1 MKKRL
6 FKAKIFGLILGLI
19 ELLGLVFIGVVFYV
33 NLLNLKDVFTE
44 PIIYISLGSALVVD
58 IIYVWG
64 VIFYFSKIRQK
75 TDLRAADLIGADIEE
90 AYNFGMLGLAVVDEN
105 NTVLWTNTLFK
116 ERAIEILDED
126 ILEWQP
132 QLKDLVEGS
141 SKAIAKIQINNR
153 NYDVK
158 LLKEAGLYIFKDTTD
173 YETISN
179 YSKRQAIVI
188 GQIIIDNFSDVSGTG
203 EETNDVLSK
212 VRTAIYDYARD
223 HSALLRKI
231 RNDAYLVIC
240 NYESLEKM
248 IHDKFSILDKIHEIG
263 EKEATP
269 PTLSIGIA
277 YDYPDVVKLNDMS
290 VSALEIATSRGGD
303 QVVVSQYGQDLT
315 FFGGKSEAQENHNK
329 VRVRV
334 MGDAVISLIKNSA
347 NVIVMGHQMSDMD
360 SFGAC
365 VGIKAICDSLG
376 KSSRIVYN
384 PKSIERKTKGALV
397 ATFPKEEMNKVFV
410 SEAEGLDMLKGNTL
424 VVCVDVHKASMTLAP
439 KIIEKANKVM
449 IIDHHRRGEDFI
461 EAPIFSDIDSSASSA
476 CEMIAELIKYA
487 SANPRVRI
495 QPSYATV
502 MLAGIFM
509 DSNFFKTT
517 TSGARTFEAAMFL
530 KECGA
535 DNAKADDFLKDE
547 FEEHALVNKIL
558 ANTKTPYYGIVYCM
572 ADEDDYIEPATLAKV
587 GNQCMSMKGINAS
600 FVIGKTGPEE
610 VRISC
615 RSDGTINVQLL
626 AEKMNGG
633 GHFTQAACAFKS
645 SSLETAETRLLTTLN
660 DYLNDARVVK
670 SGENR

>member
-6 FKAKIFGLILGLI
+6 FKAKIFGLILGLV
-19 ELLGLVFIGVVFYV
+19 ELLGIGFIAVVYYV
-33 NLLNLKDVFTE
+33 NLFNLKDIFTAE
-44 PIIYISLGSALVVD
+44 ILYISLGSALVVD

-64 VIFYFSKIRQK
+64 IIFYFSKIRQK
-75 TDLRAADLIGADIEE
+75 TDLRAADLIGSDIEE

-116 ERAIEILDED
+116 ERAIEILDEN

-132 QLKDLVEGS
+132 QLKELVEGS
-141 SKAIAKIQINNR
+141 SKTISKIQINNR

-173 YETISN
+173 FETISN

-240 NYESLEKM
+240 NFESLEKM

-303 QVVVSQYGQDLT
+303 QVVVSQYGQDLQ

-439 KIIEKANKVM
+439 KIIEKANKIM

-487 SANPRVRI
+487 SANPRVHI
-495 QPSYATV
+495 QPSFATV
-502 MLAGIFM
+502 MLSGIFM
-509 DSNFFKTT
+509 DSNFFKAT

-535 DNAKADDFLKDE
+535 DNVKADDFLKDE

-670 SGENR
+670 SGENK

>member
-1 MKKRL
+1 MKRRL
-6 FKAKIFGLILGLI
+6 RKTKIIGITVGLL
-19 ELLGLVFIGVVFYV
+19 ELLGVVFLGLAYYF
-33 NLLNLKDVFTE
+33 NLFNFRE
-44 PIIYISLGSALVVD
+44 IITPVIIFISLGTAVILD
-58 IIYVWG
+58 IVYVWG
-64 VIFYFSKIRQK
+64 VLFYFTKIRQK
-75 TDLRAADLIGADIEE
+75 TDLRAADLIGSDIEE

-105 NTVLWTNTLFK
+105 DVVLWTNTLFK
-116 ERAIEILDED
+116 ERAIEILDEN
-126 ILEWQP
+126 ILEWKP
-132 QLKDLVEGS
+132 ELKELVEGS
-141 SKAIAKIQINNR
+141 SKTVIKIQVNDR

-173 YETISN
+173 FETLTN
-179 YSKRQAIVI
+179 YSKRQAVVI
-188 GQIIIDNFSDVSGTG
+188 GQIIIDNFSDVSGSG
-203 EETNDVLSK
+203 EETNDILSK

-223 HSALLRKI
+223 YSALLRKI
-231 RNDAYLVIC
+231 SNDAYLIIC
-240 NYESLEKM
+240 NFESLDKM
-248 IHDKFSILDKIHEIG
+248 IADKFSLLDKVHEIG

-315 FFGGKSEAQENHNK
+315 FFGGKTEAQENHNK

-334 MGDAVISLIKNSA
+334 MGDAVISLIRNSA
-347 NVIVMGHQMSDMD
+347 NVVIMGHSMLDMD
-360 SFGAC
+360 AFGAC
-365 VGIKAICDSLG
+365 VGIKAICDTLG
-376 KSSRIVYN
+376 KQSKIVYN
-384 PKSIERKTKGALV
+384 PKSIERKCKGALV
-397 ATFPKEEMNKVFV
+397 ATFSKEEMNKVFC
-410 SEAEGLDMLKGNTL
+410 SEAEGLDLLKGNTL
-424 VVCVDVHKASMTLAP
+424 VIVCDVHKTSMTLAP
-439 KIIEKANKVM
+439 KIIEKANKIM

-461 EAPIFSDIDSSASSA
+461 ESPIFADIDSSASSA

-487 SANPRVRI
+487 STNPRVKI
-495 QPSYATV
+495 PAAYATV
-502 MLAGIFM
+502 MLSGIFM
-509 DSNFFKTT
+509 DSNFFKST

-558 ANTKTPYYGIVYCM
+558 NNTKTPYYGIVYCM
-572 ADEDDYIEPATLAKV
+572 ADDEDIIEPATLAKV
-587 GNQCMSMKGINAS
+587 GNACMSMKGINAS
-600 FVIGKTGPEE
+600 FVIGKTATDE

-633 GHFTQAACAFKS
+633 GHFTQAACSFKHY
-645 SSLETAETRLLTTLN
+645 SLETAETRLLNVLN

-670 SGENR
+670 KGDA

>member
-1 MKKRL
+1 MKRRL
-6 FKAKIFGLILGLI
+6 FKAKLIGIIIGLI
-19 ELLGLVFIGVVFYV
+19 ELIGIAFIGVAFY
-33 NLLNLKDVFTE
+33 LNLFNLKE
-44 PIIYISLGSALVVD
+44 IINQLYLYIGLGSAVIID

-64 VIFYFSKIRQK
+64 IIFYFSKIRQK
-75 TDLRAADLIGADIEE
+75 TDLRAADLIGSDIEE

-105 NTVLWTNTLFK
+105 NIVLWTNTLFK
-116 ERAIEILDED
+116 ERAIEILDEN

-132 QLKDLVEGS
+132 QLKELVDGNN
-141 SKAIAKIQINNR
+141 KTICKISFNNR

-173 YETISN
+173 YVTISE
-179 YSKRQAIVI
+179 YSKRQAVVV

-212 VRTAIYDYARD
+212 VRTAIYEYTRDY
-223 HSALLRKI
+223 SALLRKI
-231 RNDAYLVIC
+231 SNDAYLIIC
-240 NYESLEKM
+240 NFESLERM
-248 IHDKFSILDKIHEIG
+248 IKNKFSLLDKVHEIG
-263 EKEATP
+263 EKESTP

-303 QVVVSQYGQDLT
+303 QVVVSQYGQDLQ

-334 MGDAVISLIKNSA
+334 MGDAVISLIKNAS

-360 SFGAC
+360 AFGAC

-376 KSSRIVYN
+376 KTCKIVYN

-397 ATFPKEEMNKVFV
+397 ATFPKEEMNKVFI
-410 SEAEGLDMLKGNTL
+410 SEAEGVDLLKGNSL
-424 VVCVDVHKASMTLAP
+424 VVCVDVHKAAMTLGP

-461 EAPIFSDIDSSASSA
+461 ESPIFSDIDSSASST
-476 CEMIAELIKYA
+476 CEMIAELVKYA
-487 SANPRVRI
+487 STNPKVKI
-495 QPSYATV
+495 PAAYATV
-502 MLAGIFM
+502 MLSGIFM
-509 DSNFFKTT
+509 DSNFFKA
-517 TSGARTFEAAMFL
+517 TSVGARTFEASMFL

-547 FEEHALVNKIL
+547 YEEHALVNKIL

-572 ADEDDYIEPATLAKV
+572 ADEEDIIEAATLAKV

-600 FVIGKTGPEE
+600 FVIGKTEADE

-615 RSDGTINVQLL
+615 RSDGTVNVQLL

-633 GHFTQAACAFKS
+633 GHFTQAACTFKRAT
-645 SSLETAETRLLTTLN
+645 LESAETKLLTVLN

-670 SGENR
+670 

>member
-6 FKAKIFGLILGLI
+6 SKVK
-19 ELLGLVFIGVVFYV
+19 FIGIIIGLLELSGVIFAGLAFYF
-33 NLLNLKDVFTE
+33 NWFSIKDNISPLLLY
-44 PIIYISLGSALVVD
+44 IIFGSALIID
-58 IIYVWG
+58 ILYVWG

-75 TDLRAADLIGADIEE
+75 TDLRAADLIGSDIEE

-116 ERAIEILDED
+116 ERAIEILDEN

-132 QLKDLVEGS
+132 ALKELVEGN
-141 SKAIAKIQINNR
+141 SKTVVKIQFNSR

-173 YETISN
+173 FETISN
-179 YSKRQAIVI
+179 YSKRQAVVI
-188 GQIIIDNFSDVSGTG
+188 GQIIIDNFSDVSGSG

-212 VRTAIYDYARD
+212 VRSAIYEYARD
-223 HSALLRKI
+223 FSSLLRKI
-231 RNDAYLVIC
+231 SNDAYLIIC

-248 IHDKFSILDKIHEIG
+248 MADKFSILDKIHEIG

-303 QVVVSQYGQDLT
+303 QVVVSQYGQDLQ

-334 MGDAVISLIKNSA
+334 MGDAVISLIKNASG
-347 NVIVMGHQMSDMD
+347 VIVMGHSMSDMD
-360 SFGAC
+360 SLGAC
-365 VGIKAICDSLG
+365 IGVKAICDSAG
-376 KSSRIVYN
+376 KQCRILYN

-397 ATFPKEEMNKVFV
+397 STFTKEEVNKIFI
-410 SEAEGLDMLKGNTL
+410 SEAEGLDLLKGNTL
-424 VVCVDVHKASMTLAP
+424 VVVVDVHKASMTLAP
-439 KIIEKANKVM
+439 KIIEKANKIM

-461 EAPIFSDIDSSASSA
+461 ESPIFSDIDSSASST

-487 SANPRVRI
+487 SGARI
-495 QPSYATV
+495 KIPSTYATL
-502 MLAGIFM
+502 MLSGIFM
-509 DSNFFKTT
+509 DSNFFKA
-517 TSGARTFEAAMFL
+517 TSVGARTFEAAMFL

-547 FEEHALVNKIL
+547 YEEHALVNKIL
-558 ANTKTPYYGIVYCM
+558 ATTKTPYYGIVYCM
-572 ADEDDYIEPATLAKV
+572 ADEEDIIEPATLAKV
-587 GNQCMSMKGINAS
+587 ANQCMSMKGINAS
-600 FVIGKTGPEE
+600 FVIGKTETEE

-633 GHFTQAACAFKS
+633 GHFTQAACVFKNMT
-645 SSLETAETRLLTTLN
+645 LENAEAKLLRILN
-660 DYLNDARVVK
+660 DYLNDARIVK
-670 SGENR
+670 KGE

>member
-1 MKKRL
+1 MKRRL
-6 FKAKIFGLILGLI
+6 RKAKL
-19 ELLGLVFIGVVFYV
+19 IGVIIG
-33 NLLNLKDVFTE
+33 LLELFGVLFLGITYYFGWFNFRE
-44 PIIYISLGSALVVD
+44 IISPVILFISLGTAVIID
-58 IIYVWG
+58 IVYVWG
-64 VIFYFSKIRQK
+64 VLFYFSKIRQK
-75 TDLRAADLIGADIEE
+75 TDLRAADLIGSDIEE

-105 NTVLWTNTLFK
+105 DVVLWTNTLFK
-116 ERAIEILDED
+116 ERAIEILDEN
-126 ILEWQP
+126 ILEWKP
-132 QLKDLVEGS
+132 ELKELVEGS
-141 SKAIAKIQINNR
+141 SKTVIKIQVNDR
-153 NYDVK
+153 NYEVK

-173 YETISN
+173 FETISN

-188 GQIIIDNFSDVSGTG
+188 GQIIIDNFSDVSGNG

-223 HSALLRKI
+223 FSALLRKI
-231 RNDAYLVIC
+231 SNDAYLIIC
-240 NYESLEKM
+240 NFESLEKM
-248 IHDKFSILDKIHEIG
+248 IADKFSLLDKIHEIG

-269 PTLSIGIA
+269 PTLSIGVA

-334 MGDAVISLIKNSA
+334 MGDAVMSLIRNSA
-347 NVIVMGHQMSDMD
+347 NVVIMGHSMLDMD
-360 SFGAC
+360 AFGAC
-365 VGIKAICDSLG
+365 VGIKAICDTLG
-376 KSSRIVYN
+376 KQSKIVYN
-384 PKSIERKTKGALV
+384 PKSIERKCKGALV
-397 ATFPKEEMNKVFV
+397 ATFSKDEMNKVFC
-410 SEAEGLDMLKGNTL
+410 SEAEGLDLLKGNTL
-424 VVCVDVHKASMTLAP
+424 VVVCDVHKTSMTLAP
-439 KIIEKANKVM
+439 KIIEKANKIM

-461 EAPIFSDIDSSASSA
+461 ESPIFSDIDSSASSA

-487 SANPRVRI
+487 STNPRVKI
-495 QPSYATV
+495 PAAYATV
-502 MLAGIFM
+502 MLSGIFM
-509 DSNFFKTT
+509 DSNFFKST

-558 ANTKTPYYGIVYCM
+558 NNTKTPYYGIVYCM
-572 ADEDDYIEPATLAKV
+572 ADDEDIIEAATLAKV
-587 GNQCMSMKGINAS
+587 GNACMSMKGINAS
-600 FVIGKTGPEE
+600 FVIGKTSTDE

-633 GHFTQAACAFKS
+633 GHFTQAACSFKHY
-645 SSLETAETRLLTTLN
+645 SLETAETRLLNVLN

-670 SGENR
+670 KGDA

>member
-1 MKKRL
+1 MKNRL
-6 FKAKIFGLILGLI
+6 FKAKLIGIIVGLLELIGLAFLGFAYFFNWFGFREIITESILYI
-19 ELLGLVFIGVVFYV
+19 ALGTAV
-33 NLLNLKDVFTE
+33 
-44 PIIYISLGSALVVD
+44 VVD
-58 IIYVWG
+58 IVYVWG
-64 VIFYFSKIRQK
+64 IIFYFSKIRQK
-75 TDLRAADLIGADIEE
+75 TDLRAADLIGSDIEE

-105 NTVLWTNTLFK
+105 NVVLWTNTLFK
-116 ERAIEILDED
+116 ERAIEILDEN

-132 QLKDLVEGS
+132 GLKELVEGS
-141 SKAIAKIQINNR
+141 SKAVAKISFNSR

-173 YETISN
+173 YETISDF
-179 YSKRQAIVI
+179 SKRQAVVI
-188 GQIIIDNFSDVSGTG
+188 GQIIIDNFSDVSGNG

-212 VRTAIYDYARD
+212 VRTAIYEYTRD
-223 HSALLRKI
+223 FNSLLRKI
-231 RNDAYLVIC
+231 SNDAYLIIS
-240 NYESLEKM
+240 NFESLEKM
-248 IHDKFSILDKIHEIG
+248 IADKFSILDKIHEIG

-303 QVVVSQYGQDLT
+303 QVVVSQYGQDLK

-334 MGDAVISLIKNSA
+334 MGDAVISLIKNASS
-347 NVIVMGHQMSDMD
+347 VIVMGHAMSDMD
-360 SFGAC
+360 ALGAC
-365 VGIKAICDSLG
+365 VGIKAICDSAG
-376 KSSRIVYN
+376 KVCKIVYN

-397 ATFPKEEMNKVFV
+397 STFTKEEVNKIFI
-410 SEAEGLDMLKGNTL
+410 SEAEGVDLLKGNTL
-424 VVCVDVHKASMTLAP
+424 VVVVDVHKAQMTLAP

-461 EAPIFSDIDSSASSA
+461 ESPIFSDIDSSASST

-487 SANPRVRI
+487 SGTRI
-495 QPSYATV
+495 KIPSSYATL
-502 MLAGIFM
+502 MLSGIFM
-509 DSNFFKTT
+509 DSNFFKASST
-517 TSGARTFEAAMFL
+517 GARTFEAAMFL

-547 FEEHALVNKIL
+547 YEEHALVNKIL
-558 ANTKTPYYGIVYCM
+558 ATTKTPYYGIVYCI
-572 ADEDDYIEPATLAKV
+572 ADEEDIIEPATLAKV
-587 GNQCMSMKGINAS
+587 ANQCMSMKGINAS
-600 FVIGKTGPEE
+600 FVIGKTETDE

-615 RSDGTINVQLL
+615 RSDGTINVQVL

-633 GHFTQAACAFKS
+633 GHFTQAACVFKHMT
-645 SSLETAETRLLTTLN
+645 LEGVENKLLSVLN

-670 SGENR
+670 KGEQ

>member
-1 MKKRL
+1 MKRRL
-6 FKAKIFGLILGLI
+6 FKAKLVGVIVGLAELIGVGFLGLCYYFDWFNFKTLI
-19 ELLGLVFIGVVFYV
+19 
-33 NLLNLKDVFTE
+33 TE
-44 PIIYISLGSALVVD
+44 IVLYISFGSAIVID
-58 IIYVWG
+58 IIYVWAI
-64 VIFYFSKIRQK
+64 IFYFSKIRQK
-75 TDLRAADLIGADIEE
+75 TDLRAADLIGSDIEE

-105 NTVLWTNTLFK
+105 NVVLWTNTLFK
-116 ERAIEILDED
+116 ERAIEILDEN

-132 QLKDLVEGS
+132 DLKELVEGN
-141 SKAIAKIQINNR
+141 SKTVVKISFNSR

-173 YETISN
+173 FETISDF
-179 YSKRQAIVI
+179 SKRQAVVV
-188 GQIIIDNFSDVSGTG
+188 GQIIIDNFSDVSGNG

-212 VRTAIYDYARD
+212 VRTAIYEYSKDF
-223 HSALLRKI
+223 SFLLRKI
-231 RNDAYLVIC
+231 SNDAYLIIC
-240 NYESLEKM
+240 NFESLQKM
-248 IHDKFSILDKIHEIG
+248 IADKFSILDTIHEIG

-303 QVVVSQYGQDLT
+303 QVVVSQYGQDLK

-334 MGDAVISLIKNSA
+334 MGDAVISLINNASA
-347 NVIVMGHQMSDMD
+347 VIVMGHAMSDMD

-376 KSSRIVYN
+376 KTCKIVYN

-397 ATFPKEEMNKVFV
+397 STFTKEEVNKIFI
-410 SEAEGLDMLKGNTL
+410 SEAEGLDILKGNTL
-424 VVCVDVHKASMTLAP
+424 VVVVDVHKASMTLAP
-439 KIIEKANKVM
+439 KIIEKANKIM

-461 EAPIFSDIDSSASSA
+461 ESPIFSDIDSSASST
-476 CEMIAELIKYA
+476 CEMIAELVKYA
-487 SANPRVRI
+487 SGTRVKI
-495 QPSYATV
+495 PASHATV

-509 DSNFFKTT
+509 DSNFFKA
-517 TSGARTFEAAMFL
+517 TSTGARTFEAAMFL

-547 FEEHALVNKIL
+547 YEEHALVNKIL
-558 ANTKTPYYGIVYCM
+558 ANTKTPYYGIVYCI
-572 ADEDDYIEPATLAKV
+572 ADDEDIIEPATLAKV
-587 GNQCMSMKGINAS
+587 GNACMSMKGINAS
-600 FVIGKTGPEE
+600 FVIGKTEADE

-633 GHFTQAACAFKS
+633 GHFTQAACVFKRS
-645 SSLETAETRLLTTLN
+645 TLEAAETRLLTVLN
-660 DYLNDARVVK
+660 DYLNDARIVK
-670 SGENR
+670 KGE

>member
-1 MKKRL
+1 MKRRL
-6 FKAKIFGLILGLI
+6 RKAKL
-19 ELLGLVFIGVVFYV
+19 IGVIIG
-33 NLLNLKDVFTE
+33 LLELFGVLFLGITYYFNFFNFRE
-44 PIIYISLGSALVVD
+44 IINPVILFISLGTAVIID
-58 IIYVWG
+58 IVYVWS

-75 TDLRAADLIGADIEE
+75 TDLRAADLIGSDIEE

-105 NTVLWTNTLFK
+105 DVVLWTNTLFK
-116 ERAIEILDED
+116 ERAIEILDEN

-132 QLKDLVEGS
+132 ELKELVEGS
-141 SKAIAKIQINNR
+141 SKTIVKIQVNNR
-153 NYDVK
+153 NYEVK

-173 YETISN
+173 FETISN
-179 YSKRQAIVI
+179 YSKRQAVVI
-188 GQIIIDNFSDVSGTG
+188 GQIIIDNFSDVSGNG

-223 HSALLRKI
+223 YSALLRKI
-231 RNDAYLVIC
+231 SNDAYLIIC
-240 NYESLEKM
+240 NFESLEKM
-248 IHDKFSILDKIHEIG
+248 IADKFSLLDKIHEIG

-303 QVVVSQYGQDLT
+303 QVVVSQYGQDLN

-334 MGDAVISLIKNSA
+334 MGDAVMSLIRNSA
-347 NVIVMGHQMSDMD
+347 NVVIMGHAMMDMD
-360 SFGAC
+360 AFGAC
-365 VGIKAICDSLG
+365 VGVKAICDTLG
-376 KSSRIVYN
+376 KQSKIVYN
-384 PKSIERKTKGALV
+384 PKSIERKCKGALV
-397 ATFPKEEMNKVFV
+397 ATFSKEEMNKVFC
-410 SEAEGLDMLKGNTL
+410 SEAEGLDLLKGNTL
-424 VVCVDVHKASMTLAP
+424 VVVCDVHKTNMTLAP
-439 KIIEKANKVM
+439 KIIEKANKIM

-461 EAPIFSDIDSSASSA
+461 ESPIFSDIDSSASSA

-487 SANPRVRI
+487 SSNPRVKI
-495 QPSYATV
+495 PAAYATV
-502 MLAGIFM
+502 MLSGIFM
-509 DSNFFKTT
+509 DSNFFKST

-558 ANTKTPYYGIVYCM
+558 NNTKTPYYGIVYCM
-572 ADEDDYIEPATLAKV
+572 ADEEDIIEAATLAKV
-587 GNQCMSMKGINAS
+587 GNACMSMKGINAS
-600 FVIGKTGPEE
+600 FVIGKTATDE

-633 GHFTQAACAFKS
+633 GHFTQAACSFKHY
-645 SSLETAETRLLTTLN
+645 SLETAETRLLNVLN

-670 SGENR
+670 KGDA

>member
-6 FKAKIFGLILGLI
+6 FKAKLIGIIVGLI
-19 ELLGLVFIGVVFYV
+19 ELFGVAF
-33 NLLNLKDVFTE
+33 
-44 PIIYISLGSALVVD
+44 LGSVYYFNWFQLQDFLSESILYIALGTSIIID

-75 TDLRAADLIGADIEE
+75 TDLRAADLIGSDIEE

-116 ERAIEILDED
+116 ERAIEILDEN

-132 QLKDLVEGS
+132 ALKELVEGN
-141 SKAIAKIQINNR
+141 SKTVVKISFNSR

-173 YETISN
+173 FETISDF
-179 YSKRQAIVI
+179 SKRQAVVI
-188 GQIIIDNFSDVSGTG
+188 GQIIIDNFNDVSGTG

-212 VRTAIYDYARD
+212 VRTAIYEYARD
-223 HSALLRKI
+223 FSSLLRKI
-231 RNDAYLVIC
+231 SNDAYLIIC

-248 IHDKFSILDKIHEIG
+248 IADKFSILDRIHEIG

-303 QVVVSQYGQDLT
+303 QAVVSQYGQDLQ
-315 FFGGKSEAQENHNK
+315 FFGGKTEAQENHNK

-334 MGDAVISLIKNSA
+334 MGDAVISLISNASG
-347 NVIVMGHQMSDMD
+347 VIVMGHAMADMD
-360 SFGAC
+360 AFGAC
-365 VGIKAICDSLG
+365 VGIKAICDSLN
-376 KSSRIVYN
+376 KPCRIVYN

-397 ATFPKEEMNKVFV
+397 STFTKEEVNKICI
-410 SEAEGLDMLKGNTL
+410 SEAEGVDLLKGNTL

-439 KIIEKANKVM
+439 KIIEKANKIM

-461 EAPIFSDIDSSASSA
+461 ESPIFSDIDSSASST
-476 CEMIAELIKYA
+476 CEMISELVKYA
-487 SANPRVRI
+487 SGTRI
-495 QPSYATV
+495 KIPASYATV
-502 MLAGIFM
+502 MLSGIFM
-509 DSNFFKTT
+509 DSNFFKSSAT
-517 TSGARTFEAAMFL
+517 GARTFEAAMFL

-547 FEEHALVNKIL
+547 YEEHALVNKIL
-558 ANTKTPYYGIVYCM
+558 ATTKTPYYGIVYCM
-572 ADEDDYIEPATLAKV
+572 ADEEDIIEPATLAKV

-600 FVIGKTGPEE
+600 FVIGKTGPDE

-615 RSDGTINVQLL
+615 RSDGTINVQVL

-633 GHFTQAACAFKS
+633 GHFTQAACVFKRMT
-645 SSLETAETRLLTTLN
+645 LEGVENKLLSVLN

-670 SGENR
+670 KGEQ

>member
-1 MKKRL
+1 MKRRL
-6 FKAKIFGLILGLI
+6 RKTKIIGITVGLL
-19 ELLGLVFIGVVFYV
+19 ELLGVVFLGFAYYF
-33 NLLNLKDVFTE
+33 NLFNFRE
-44 PIIYISLGSALVVD
+44 IITPVIIFISLGTAVILD
-58 IIYVWG
+58 IVYVWG
-64 VIFYFSKIRQK
+64 VLFYFTKIRQK
-75 TDLRAADLIGADIEE
+75 TDLRAADLIGSDIEE

-105 NTVLWTNTLFK
+105 DVVLWTNTLFK
-116 ERAIEILDED
+116 ERAIEILDEN
-126 ILEWQP
+126 ILEWKP
-132 QLKDLVEGS
+132 ELKELVEGS
-141 SKAIAKIQINNR
+141 SKTVIKIQVNDR

-173 YETISN
+173 FETLTN
-179 YSKRQAIVI
+179 YSKRQAVVI
-188 GQIIIDNFSDVSGTG
+188 GQIIIDNFSDVSGSG
-203 EETNDVLSK
+203 EETNDILSK

-223 HSALLRKI
+223 YSALLRKI
-231 RNDAYLVIC
+231 SNDAYLIIC
-240 NYESLEKM
+240 NFESLDKM
-248 IHDKFSILDKIHEIG
+248 IADKFSLLDKVHEIG

-315 FFGGKSEAQENHNK
+315 FFGGKTEAQENHNK

-334 MGDAVISLIKNSA
+334 MGDAVISLIRNSA
-347 NVIVMGHQMSDMD
+347 NVVIMGHSMLDMD
-360 SFGAC
+360 AFGAC
-365 VGIKAICDSLG
+365 VGIKAICDTLG
-376 KSSRIVYN
+376 KQSKIVYN
-384 PKSIERKTKGALV
+384 PKSIERKCKGALV
-397 ATFPKEEMNKVFV
+397 ATFSKEEMNKVFC
-410 SEAEGLDMLKGNTL
+410 SEAEGLDLLKGNTL
-424 VVCVDVHKASMTLAP
+424 VIVCDVHKTSMTLAP
-439 KIIEKANKVM
+439 KIIEKANKIM

-461 EAPIFSDIDSSASSA
+461 ESPIFSDIDSSASSA

-487 SANPRVRI
+487 STNPRVKI
-495 QPSYATV
+495 PAAYATV
-502 MLAGIFM
+502 MLSGIFM
-509 DSNFFKTT
+509 DSNFFKST

-558 ANTKTPYYGIVYCM
+558 NNTKTPYYGIVYCM
-572 ADEDDYIEPATLAKV
+572 ADDEDIIEAATLAKV
-587 GNQCMSMKGINAS
+587 GNACMSMKGINAS
-600 FVIGKTGPEE
+600 FVIGKTATDE

-633 GHFTQAACAFKS
+633 GHFTQAACSFKHY
-645 SSLETAETRLLTTLN
+645 SLENAETRLLNVLN

-670 SGENR
+670 KGDA

>member
-6 FKAKIFGLILGLI
+6 SKVK
-19 ELLGLVFIGVVFYV
+19 FIGIIIGLLELTGVIFAGLAFYF
-33 NLLNLKDVFTE
+33 NWFSIKDNISPLLLY
-44 PIIYISLGSALVVD
+44 IIFGSALIID
-58 IIYVWG
+58 IVYVWG

-75 TDLRAADLIGADIEE
+75 TDLRAADLIGSDIEE

-116 ERAIEILDED
+116 ERAIEILDEN

-132 QLKDLVEGS
+132 ALKELVEGN
-141 SKAIAKIQINNR
+141 SKTVVKIQFNSR

-173 YETISN
+173 FETISN
-179 YSKRQAIVI
+179 YSKRQAVVI
-188 GQIIIDNFSDVSGTG
+188 GQIIIDNFSDVSGSG

-212 VRTAIYDYARD
+212 VRNAIYEYARD
-223 HSALLRKI
+223 FSSLLRKI
-231 RNDAYLVIC
+231 SNDAYLIIC

-248 IHDKFSILDKIHEIG
+248 MSDKFSILDKIHEIG

-303 QVVVSQYGQDLT
+303 QVVVSQYGQDLQ

-334 MGDAVISLIKNSA
+334 MGDAVISLIKNASG
-347 NVIVMGHQMSDMD
+347 VIVMGHSMSDMD
-360 SFGAC
+360 SLGAC
-365 VGIKAICDSLG
+365 IGVKAICDSAG
-376 KSSRIVYN
+376 KQCRILYN

-397 ATFPKEEMNKVFV
+397 STFTKEEVNKIFI
-410 SEAEGLDMLKGNTL
+410 SEAEGLDLLKGNTL
-424 VVCVDVHKASMTLAP
+424 VVVVDVHKASMTLAP
-439 KIIEKANKVM
+439 KIIEKANKIM

-461 EAPIFSDIDSSASSA
+461 ESPIFSDIDSSASST

-487 SANPRVRI
+487 SGARI
-495 QPSYATV
+495 KIPSTYATL
-502 MLAGIFM
+502 MLSGIFM
-509 DSNFFKTT
+509 DSNFFKA
-517 TSGARTFEAAMFL
+517 TSVGARTFEAAMFL

-547 FEEHALVNKIL
+547 YEEHALVNKIL
-558 ANTKTPYYGIVYCM
+558 ATTKTPYYGIVYCM
-572 ADEDDYIEPATLAKV
+572 ADEEDIIEPATLAKV
-587 GNQCMSMKGINAS
+587 ANQCMSMKGINAS
-600 FVIGKTGPEE
+600 FVIGKTETEE

-633 GHFTQAACAFKS
+633 GHFTQAACVFKNMT
-645 SSLETAETRLLTTLN
+645 LENAEAKLLRILN
-660 DYLNDARVVK
+660 DYLNDARIVK
-670 SGENR
+670 KGE

>member
-6 FKAKIFGLILGLI
+6 SKVK
-19 ELLGLVFIGVVFYV
+19 FIGIIIGLLELTGVIFAGLAFYF
-33 NLLNLKDVFTE
+33 NWFSIKDNISPLLLY
-44 PIIYISLGSALVVD
+44 IIFGSALIID
-58 IIYVWG
+58 IVYVWG

-75 TDLRAADLIGADIEE
+75 TDLRAADLIGSDIEE

-116 ERAIEILDED
+116 ERAIEILDEN

-132 QLKDLVEGS
+132 DLKELVEGN
-141 SKAIAKIQINNR
+141 SKTVVKIQFNSR

-173 YETISN
+173 FETISD
-179 YSKRQAIVI
+179 YSKRQAVVI
-188 GQIIIDNFSDVSGTG
+188 GQIIIDNFSDVSGSG

-212 VRTAIYDYARD
+212 VRSAIYEYARD
-223 HSALLRKI
+223 FSSLLRKI
-231 RNDAYLVIC
+231 SNDAYLIIC

-248 IHDKFSILDKIHEIG
+248 MADKFSILDKIHEIG

-303 QVVVSQYGQDLT
+303 QVVVSQYGQDLQ

-334 MGDAVISLIKNSA
+334 MGDAVISLIKNASS
-347 NVIVMGHQMSDMD
+347 VIVMGHSMSDMD
-360 SFGAC
+360 SLGAC
-365 VGIKAICDSLG
+365 IGIKAICDSAG
-376 KSSRIVYN
+376 KQCRILYN

-397 ATFPKEEMNKVFV
+397 STFTKEEVNKIFI
-410 SEAEGLDMLKGNTL
+410 SEAEGLDLLKGNTL
-424 VVCVDVHKASMTLAP
+424 VVVVDVHKASMTLAP
-439 KIIEKANKVM
+439 KIIEKANKIM

-461 EAPIFSDIDSSASSA
+461 ESPIFSDIDSSASST

-487 SANPRVRI
+487 SGTRI
-495 QPSYATV
+495 KIPSTYATL
-502 MLAGIFM
+502 MLSGIFM
-509 DSNFFKTT
+509 DSNFFKA
-517 TSGARTFEAAMFL
+517 TSVGARTFEAAMFL

-547 FEEHALVNKIL
+547 YEEHALVNKIL
-558 ANTKTPYYGIVYCM
+558 ATTKTPYYGIVYCM
-572 ADEDDYIEPATLAKV
+572 ADEEDIIEPATLAKV
-587 GNQCMSMKGINAS
+587 ANQCMSMKGINAS
-600 FVIGKTGPEE
+600 FVIGKTETEE

-626 AEKMNGG
+626 AEKMSGG
-633 GHFTQAACAFKS
+633 GHFTQAACVFKNTT
-645 SSLETAETRLLTTLN
+645 LENAEAKLLSILN
-660 DYLNDARVVK
+660 DYLNDARIVK
-670 SGENR
+670 KGE